1 MSPGCPQEGPRCHLL
16 VPTWRHPD
24 FSGSHRGCAACPHPR
39 LPSRCPSR
47 EWGQVWSRP
56 GERQTGKKKKSREK
70 KIPGKNIPGGKKSQ
84 GKKISRGKKKSQ
96 ECRAQGARTP
106 ARPLTCATAGATAPA
121 GCPQP
126 QGAGA
131 GMSSSG
137 PAPRPCPLPSPSQ
150 RLCPQPCQPRRG
162 TNVTLGPQILCASR
176 PQGHLPAI

>member
-1 MSPGCPQEGPRCHLL
+1 MSPRGDTRISPEATGGAWPVPIPGCHPAVPAGNGDRSGAGP
-16 VPTWRHPD
+16 VSD
-24 FSGSHRGCAACPHPR
+24 
-39 LPSRCPSR
+39 
-47 EWGQVWSRP
+47 
-56 GERQTGKKKKSREK
+56 RQGKKKKSREK